1 MSVKPVT
8 KPEAKPEAANAADVV
23 VQIADIV
30 LAHRGDQKP
39 TLTAISRTTTRA
51 AGLLHFDTREEKIAC
66 ENQAAV
72 QIARRSNLI

>member
-1 MSVKPVT
+1 LNETAPVKAP
-8 KPEAKPEAANAADVV
+8 
-23 VQIADIV
+23 
-30 LAHRGDQKP
+30 
-39 TLTAISRTTTRA
+39 S

>member
-1 MSVKPVT
+1 LFGATPLT
-8 KPEAKPEAANAADVV
+8 
-23 VQIADIV
+23 
-30 LAHRGDQKP
+30 
-39 TLTAISRTTTRA
+39 TAISRITSRS